1 MTRWWRD
8 TLFTR
13 LFLLIL
19 LALVVSHLVAWG
31 LVTRLFLP
39 AQPSDGSPTP
49 APAASAPAPRPP
61 LPTLGSLPPTP
72 GLPGP
77 LAAQPGMALPLQVL
91 VLDYAIRIALI
102 ALFAWWGA
110 RWLVR
115 PVRRM
120 VAAARSLGDGVSRG
134 QPPEPLDETQG
145 TAEVRE
151 ASAVFNQ
158 MAQRLAQEFRGRGLL
173 MASIS
178 HDLRTPL
185 TRMRIRLESLLPAP
199 LAQRCIEDIREMNG
213 LIDGAIGV
221 FRAEDPH
228 DEPLQATDV
237 FALVQSLTDDLVET
251 GHRVTL
257 DGHHLVALCKPE
269 PLRRA
274 VSNLIGNALRYS
286 GAAEVTVLA
295 LGGARILVEDR
306 GPGIPEAHLQRVM
319 EPFQRMDP
327 SRTRDTGGTG
337 LGLHIARSLLES
349 QGATLHLRNRDGG
362 GLRVEIR
369 LPAAPGR

>member
-31 LVTRLFLP
+31 VVTRLFMP
-39 AQPSDGSPTP
+39 ASPAAGRPAPPPGASAAGP
-49 APAASAPAPRPP
+49 APAAAHAGFAAAHARAA
-61 LPTLGSLPPTP
+61 
-72 GLPGP
+72 GP
-77 LAAQPGMALPLQVL
+77 LVAQAGGGLPLQVL

-110 RWLVR
+110 RWLVL

-120 VAAARSLGDGVSRG
+120 VAAARTLGDGVSRG
-134 QPPEPLDETQG
+134 QPPAPLDDSRG

-185 TRMRIRLESLLPAP
+185 TRMRIRLENLLPA
-199 LAQRCIEDIREMNG
+199 RWR
-213 LIDGAIGV
+213 
-221 FRAEDPH
+221 
-228 DEPLQATDV
+228 
-237 FALVQSLTDDLVET
+237 S
-251 GHRVTL
+251 
-257 DGHHLVALCKPE
+257 
-269 PLRRA
+269 
-274 VSNLIGNALRYS
+274 
-286 GAAEVTVLA
+286 AA
-295 LGGARILVEDR
+295 
-306 GPGIPEAHLQRVM
+306 
-319 EPFQRMDP
+319 
-327 SRTRDTGGTG
+327 SRTS
-337 LGLHIARSLLES
+337 AR
-349 QGATLHLRNRDGG
+349 
-362 GLRVEIR
+362 
-369 LPAAPGR
+369 